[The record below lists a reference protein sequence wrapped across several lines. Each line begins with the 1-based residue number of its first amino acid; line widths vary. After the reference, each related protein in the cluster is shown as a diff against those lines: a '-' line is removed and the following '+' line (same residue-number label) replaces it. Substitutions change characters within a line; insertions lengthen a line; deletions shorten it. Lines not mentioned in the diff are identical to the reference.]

1 MDNLPSRP
9 GDFGRSVSEAH
20 MKIFLSHRSR
30 DKPLVNDFKEL
41 LPPFLSTWLDDE
53 SLSWGD
59 SLTAELRS
67 TIQSGVDF
75 LIIFLDKDSLTSD
88 WVRQELDWA
97 VERERQLKRTFVLP
111 ILLPDAD
118 PSHMPSVIAERLF
131 LRLSDY
137 GRASIESLAKKAT
150 EKLFKLVVDSYS
162 CLQLEMPK
170 RKSLRD
176 MQDALSAGQARLLG
190 FVVNECS
197 TRTEVSQ
204 RKIEEAMG
212 HSRTS
217 GELFYRLES
226 LVAQGFLSKRR
237 IAEDGMFSY
246 RLTDEFD
253 STIGQT

>member
-1 MDNLPSRP
+1 
-9 GDFGRSVSEAH
+9 

-41 LPPFLSTWLDDE
+41 LPAFLSTWLDDE

-59 SLTAELRS
+59 SLTTELRS

-97 VERERQLKRTFVLP
+97 VDRERQLKRIFVLP

-118 PSHMPSVIAERLF
+118 PSQMPPVISERLF

-137 GRASIESLAKKAT
+137 GSASIESLAKKAT

-162 CLQLEMPK
+162 CLQLEAPK

-176 MQDALSAGQARLLG
+176 MQDGLSAGQARLLG

-197 TRTEVSQ
+197 TRAEVSQ
-204 RKIEEAMG
+204 REIEEAMG
-212 HSRTS
+212 HSRNKRRAVLPS
-217 GELFYRLES
+217 GVTYSTR
-226 LVAQGFLSKRR
+226 LSKQATHCGRRDVLLSVDRR
-237 IAEDGMFSY
+237 IRFNDW
-246 RLTDEFD
+246 
-253 STIGQT
+253 